1 MWAVRKYLTLPP
13 KELWVKLSKKVV
25 EGKQTPCLRD
35 VPGASLG
42 AQTCEE
48 GTWPERAGPRGL
60 KVGVRVLLG
69 AFYRYELE
77 LT

>member
-1 MWAVRKYLTLPP
+1 MWTVRKYLTLPP
-13 KELWVKLSKKVV
+13 KELRVNLSKKVV
-25 EGKQTPCLRD
+25 EGKQTPFLRD

-48 GTWPERAGPRGL
+48 GTWPERAEPRGL
-60 KVGVRVLLG
+60 KVGVRVLSG
-69 AFYRYELE
+69 AFYRHELK